1 MGVDGGVTGR
11 AGQVLV
17 LPVWDMKMRLRV
29 SELLCET
36 EIDDIDLVATLADP
50 HHEVVGL
57 YVPMDEVA
65 RMDIF
70 DARDLV
76 WQFSQFPKRKKNQM
90 HDSPT
95 GQPVVKRSS
104 G

>member
-1 MGVDGGVTGR
+1 MGH

-17 LPVWDMKMRLRV
+17 LLVRDMKMCLQV

-36 EIDDIDLVATLADP
+36 EINDIDLIPTLADP
-50 HHEVVGL
+50 HKEVVRL

-70 DARDLV
+70 NARDLV
-76 WQFSQFPKRKKNQM
+76 
-90 HDSPT
+90 
-95 GQPVVKRSS
+95 
-104 G
+104 